1 MNVIRFV
8 TLELKLAV
16 YTCHVVQL
24 HLGESLTEAEGI
36 LKLLVITKMH
46 CSCPADIYPFK
57 ANNRNTRTGCEICS
71 KLTIKS
77 LERRNRR
84 HSGVFIVNFEHIS
97 HLILLFL
104 LLTLNM

>member
-36 LKLLVITKMH
+36 LKLMLITKMH

-57 ANNRNTRTGCEICS
+57 ANNRSTRAGCS

-77 LERRNRR
+77 LERRIRR